1 MEEWRLH
8 LPCVTAANASLQE
21 RTPGVG
27 MELNSPSTA
36 PPPSEV
42 GEEERKKIQQLE
54 AQIEEACR
62 KEDYDLAGILAN
74 SDIQHCIC

>member
-1 MEEWRLH
+1 M
-8 LPCVTAANASLQE
+8 TAADGSLQE

-27 MELNSPSTA
+27 MELESPPTA

-42 GEEERKKIQQLE
+42 GEEERKKMTQLE

-74 SDIQHCIC
+74 IMSLHYLA

>member
-1 MEEWRLH
+1 MT
-8 LPCVTAANASLQE
+8 TADASLQE

-27 MELNSPSTA
+27 MELDSPPTA

-42 GEEERKKIQQLE
+42 GEEERKKIAQLE

-74 SDIQHCIC
+74 SDIALHY

>member
-1 MEEWRLH
+1 M
-8 LPCVTAANASLQE
+8 
-21 RTPGVG
+21 G
-27 MELNSPSTA
+27 MELDSPPTA

-42 GEEERKKIQQLE
+42 GEEERKKIAQLE

-74 SDIQHCIC
+74 SDIAQRRLEASN